1 MNRAIV
7 KTGAALAIAA
17 GLMGG
22 VVVAPAYAEP
32 TAAEVQQVTQA
43 QLQKLMDEVSALQ
56 PNVTAESWVASAA
69 DGILTSSWIAI
80 KDGKTADYPSLYKSL
95 EGARAVLRPG
105 KNLTLFLDPVTDELK
120 GGSADQNLGVS
131 NLMRA
136 YWLDPNYPAK
146 DPGRG

>member
-43 QLQKLMDEVSALQ
+43 QLQKLMDEVSAL
-56 PNVTAESWVASAA
+56 
-69 DGILTSSWIAI
+69 
-80 KDGKTADYPSLYKSL
+80 
-95 EGARAVLRPG
+95 
-105 KNLTLFLDPVTDELK
+105 
-120 GGSADQNLGVS
+120 
-131 NLMRA
+131 
-136 YWLDPNYPAK
+136 
-146 DPGRG
+146 